1 MVKRAALIYTS
12 LDVIASAPVPRKRE
26 PSAVDIWLANRAANL
41 TPSAPYRIIH
51 DAARAQTCAPAS
63 RADARPKQLQMP
75 IEYQGPPD
83 PPGKRIAHVWT
94 DGACG
99 PTNPGFMGIGVYVE
113 IDGLKETHSES
124 LGFGTNNIAEIAA
137 VKRGIAMAANRG
149 LDGIVVHTDSQ
160 YAIGVIAKRWKAKKN
175 VDLIADTKRT
185 VAACGTHVEFRWV
198 RGHCGVE
205 GNEIADEL
213 ADAAAVPIAYPQMP

>member
-1 MVKRAALIYTS
+1 MPRVGRQDELAKRAC
-12 LDVIASAPVPRKRE
+12 
-26 PSAVDIWLANRAANL
+26 AVDTWLANRAANQ
-41 TPSAPYRIIH
+41 TPSVPCRVIT
-51 DAARAQTCAPAS
+51 DAHFEAQ
-63 RADARPKQLQMP
+63 D
-75 IEYQGPPD
+75 PPD

-94 DGACG
+94 DGACV
-99 PTNPGFMGIGVYVE
+99 PTNPGWMGVGVMVE

-137 VKRGIAMAANRG
+137 VKRGIAMATNRG
-149 LDGIVVHTDSQ
+149 LDGIVVYTDSQ

-175 VDLIADTKRT
+175 VELIDDTKR
-185 VAACGTHVEFRWV
+185 AISACGAHVEFRWV

-213 ADAAAVPIAYPQMP
+213 ADAAASRRG